1 MPAPS
6 LASVLA
12 PLVVAGAD
20 AGANLLIHNQ
30 DEIANVLRT
39 YETTGVDA
47 LEADLLAAIP
57 RQSFSE
63 KIAYGEITATIKNLA
78 NEIIAQLPSENVAL
92 VNVLVNGLASI
103 SAKAAGEN

>member
-1 MPAPS
+1 MSGPS

-12 PLVVAGAD
+12 PFISAGAD
-20 AGANLLIHNQ
+20 AGANLLIAHQ
-30 DEIANVLRT
+30 DEIASVLRT
-39 YETTGVDA
+39 YETKGVDA

-63 KIAYGEITATIKNLA
+63 KIAYGEITATISNLA

-103 SAKAAGEN
+103 SAKAAGE